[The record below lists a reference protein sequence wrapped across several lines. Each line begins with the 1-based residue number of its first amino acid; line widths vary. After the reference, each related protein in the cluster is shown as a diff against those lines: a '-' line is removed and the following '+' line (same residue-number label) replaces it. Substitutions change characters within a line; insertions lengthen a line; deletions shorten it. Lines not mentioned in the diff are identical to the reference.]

1 MAQFSRRACAIQWS
15 AENLIAGKK
24 EAIPAGQQVQP
35 GRVAY
40 FWTFTT
46 PDETT
51 PREILERW
59 NHLLTLLRRGLGAS
73 KENPFEFL
81 RVIEPHKSGRRYH
94 LHVVIVCR
102 LPVRWVREKCRQ
114 SGFGRIYVERVTP
127 GTLPEYLSKYV
138 AKGRRSAALKGV
150 KLFSC
155 SMCNATWYRV
165 RLTDIEYLEDGNPL
179 ASTMRAAIFWRRRRS
194 QSRGAF
200 ALEFLELRP
209 HQEEMR
215 WRRECRLLAREAAAL
230 GDLDGA
236 AEWSSWASSGFL
248 TVERVAVCDVNGLTY
263 STEA

>member
-1 MAQFSRRACAIQWS
+1 MVHFSRRACAITWS

-24 EAIPAGQQVQP
+24 EAIPEGQQVQP
-35 GRVAY
+35 GRLAY

-73 KENPFEFL
+73 KENPFEFV

-94 LHVVIVCR
+94 LHVIIVCR

-127 GTLPEYLSKYV
+127 GSLPEYLSKYV

-155 SMCNATWYRV
+155 SMRNATWYRV
-165 RLTDIEYLEDGNPL
+165 RLVDIEYTEDGVPL
-179 ASTMRAAIFWRRRRS
+179 ELALRAALFWRRRRS

-200 ALEFLELRP
+200 ALEYLGLRP
-209 HQEEMR
+209 HLEEMR
-215 WRRECRLLAREAAAL
+215 WRRECRLRARESHAI
-230 GDLDGA
+230 GDYEEA
-236 AEWSSWASSGFL
+236 SRWSSWATSGFL
-248 TVERVAVCDVNGLTY
+248 TVERVAVCDENGLTY